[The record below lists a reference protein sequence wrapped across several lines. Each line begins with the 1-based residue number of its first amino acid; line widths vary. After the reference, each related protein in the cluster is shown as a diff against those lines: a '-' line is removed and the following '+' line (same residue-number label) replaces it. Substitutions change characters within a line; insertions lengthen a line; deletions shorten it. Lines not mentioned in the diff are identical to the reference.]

1 MKLATIEK
9 ILDIQPIDGADK
21 IALATVLGW
30 QVVIK
35 KEEFQVG
42 DWCVYIPIDTLVNP
56 EKPWFNFLTNPK
68 DPSIWHRVKTS
79 KIRGVY
85 SQGLVIPTHYFH
97 NIIPGLSCDSI
108 KDIGG
113 SELTEGLEVSEI
125 VGVKKYEKEN
135 ILNMVGTTTCGVP
148 FPTDIIPITD
158 EDNLKTKYQVL
169 EELKNRKLYLTL
181 KMDGSSGTIIRIN
194 DKFSVCSRRLVLNK
208 GAVMHQFVDN
218 KKIKDQLDQIGRNV
232 AIQGEF
238 CGPKINCNQMG
249 LKDYKYYVFTIR
261 DLETNEYFS
270 LDQIKDFCTQAN
282 LEHVPILQCLEPS
295 DTLDIDINYFQQFA
309 NSREYIHPNGKRV
322 PAEGIVI
329 RPCEPV
335 FSHILGK
342 SLSVKVINQNYR
354 D

>member
-9 ILDIQPIDGADK
+9 ILDIQPIEGADK
-21 IALATVLGW
+21 IVLATVLGW

-35 KEEFQVG
+35 KDEYKVG
-42 DWCVYIPIDTLVNP
+42 DLCIYIPIDTLVNSSN
-56 EKPWFNFLTNPK
+56 EWFNFLASSK
-68 DPSIWHRVKTS
+68 DSMIWSRIKTA
-79 KIRGVY
+79 KIRGKY
-85 SQGLVIPTHYFH
+85 SQGLIIPTTCLEL
-97 NIIPGLSCDSI
+97 IIDPVI
-108 KDIGG
+108 KL
-113 SELTEGLEVSEI
+113 EEGLDVGELI
-125 VGVKKYEKEN
+125 GVKKYEKE
-135 ILNMVGTTTCGVP
+135 LLLVSFASSDDTSLSVP
-148 FPTDIIPITD
+148 FPSDIIPITD
-158 EDNLKTKYQVL
+158 EDNLKSNYQVL

-181 KMDGSSGTIIRIN
+181 KMDGSSMTILRIN

-295 DTLDIDINYFQQFA
+295 DTLDININYLQQFA
-309 NSREYIHPNGKRV
+309 NVQEYIHPNGKRV